1 VLMTKKVR
9 VALPKLI
16 LTLAAAFLLVLCPV
30 SEAQTPSTGALVG
43 RVTDSSGAVVPDA
56 TVTVSSLATGTT
68 RSVKTDSTG
77 VYKIALLSPG
87 QYAVEV
93 QATNF
98 KTYKTPSVMIN
109 VTESEELNMAL
120 TVGSTSQTVTVQ
132 AETVLAQTE
141 STTLGRVVNEQTVD
155 NLPLVTRNYT
165 QILNLYTG
173 VQADVNNAGALGRNS
188 PDIFVNGGR
197 AIDNDYQMDGVHINN
212 FGTAKAGDWLGYTGI
227 AIPNP
232 DAIEEFKVQT
242 SLYDA
247 GYGRSSGANVNV
259 VTKSGSNA
267 FHGNAFEYFRN
278 NVFNANDFFLKR
290 NGRPRPVLK
299 QNQFGGTFG
308 GPILKDRLFFFA
320 SYQGTRQRNG
330 VGANS
335 LQSAFLPPLTNDRS
349 APTLG
354 QTFCGKSGAQGGVA
368 VACDGSNIN
377 PVALALLNQKL
388 PNGTFVI
395 PTPQLI
401 EPNGEGFSVFSNV
414 SAFTEDQVI
423 YNMDFTINKSNILSA
438 RYFWSRD
445 PESPAFTN
453 SGSNVPGNGGLDNFG
468 NQSLV
473 VKLVSVL
480 TPSVVNTVTV
490 SGLRNT
496 GSLINLQPTTTT
508 EIGMTGTGQTT
519 VLPQI
524 IVTGLFTLGGNNND
538 FFDTAVTGF
547 TAGDQISFVH
557 GGHSLRGGFEVDP
570 IRDNFNLFGN
580 KRGSLTFESFPDF
593 LLGMSGAE
601 NGSNFSNIFSESA
614 ISGIT
619 DRQFR
624 VVDYSAYLQDDFKA
638 NSQLTFNIGV
648 RWDYYGDVS
657 EARGFMTNFD
667 PALAIN
673 PPPAG
678 GTLSGYIVP
687 TNFPKSVLD
696 SVGSPAVMSTGNKG
710 CCGNV
715 QNNFWAPRFGVAWRP
730 FARTDRVVVR
740 AGYGIFYSRL
750 AGNDFLQ
757 LLLEPPFNALQSFT
771 GVQNTAATFQVPW
784 NPPLPATPFWP
795 VTFPTSA
802 IAAHSVISNNLS
814 APLIQQWNL
823 NLQYEFVPGFLWEVG
838 YVGARG
844 ERLYGTADLNTP
856 LLASPTNPVNSIT
869 TNTVAN
875 AQQRVPFVGY
885 TSLLDNETNFD
896 SWYNGLQT
904 SITKR
909 FNHGLQFL
917 GSYTWSKTLD
927 DLSDTTIGFDSGR
940 GGRFPGDGNLARSLE
955 WGPSDFDRAHRFVF
969 SYLWALPQPK
979 ERTDFVGKMLSG
991 WQSSGVVTVQ
1001 SGTPVPIQ
1009 DQRAGSIIAFRVS
1022 GYRYGQV
1029 CPGFTDG
1036 QLKTPGSV
1044 ENNLAD
1050 YLNTAAFCPPPVVGD
1065 GFGLGTI
1072 GRGAVRGPGQH
1083 NVDFAIVK
1091 VTPVGWLREN
1101 SNIEFRTEFFNAFNT
1116 PQFANPASILPLA
1129 TFGAITATTV
1139 APRIIQFAL
1148 KYNF

>member
-1 VLMTKKVR
+1 MLMTKKVR
-9 VALPKLI
+9 VALPKPI

-30 SEAQTPSTGALVG
+30 SEAQTPSTGALLG

-87 QYAVEV
+87 EYAVEV

-401 EPNGEGFSVFSNV
+401 EPNGEGFS
-414 SAFTEDQVI
+414 
-423 YNMDFTINKSNILSA
+423 
-438 RYFWSRD
+438 R
-445 PESPAFTN
+445 
-453 SGSNVPGNGGLDNFG
+453 
-468 NQSLV
+468 
-473 VKLVSVL
+473 
-480 TPSVVNTVTV
+480 
-490 SGLRNT
+490 
-496 GSLINLQPTTTT
+496 LQ
-508 EIGMTGTGQTT
+508 
-519 VLPQI
+519 
-524 IVTGLFTLGGNNND
+524 
-538 FFDTAVTGF
+538 
-547 TAGDQISFVH
+547 
-557 GGHSLRGGFEVDP
+557 
-570 IRDNFNLFGN
+570 
-580 KRGSLTFESFPDF
+580 
-593 LLGMSGAE
+593 
-601 NGSNFSNIFSESA
+601 
-614 ISGIT
+614 
-619 DRQFR
+619 
-624 VVDYSAYLQDDFKA
+624 
-638 NSQLTFNIGV
+638 
-648 RWDYYGDVS
+648 
-657 EARGFMTNFD
+657 
-667 PALAIN
+667 
-673 PPPAG
+673 
-678 GTLSGYIVP
+678 
-687 TNFPKSVLD
+687 
-696 SVGSPAVMSTGNKG
+696 
-710 CCGNV
+710 
-715 QNNFWAPRFGVAWRP
+715 
-730 FARTDRVVVR
+730 
-740 AGYGIFYSRL
+740 
-750 AGNDFLQ
+750 
-757 LLLEPPFNALQSFT
+757 
-771 GVQNTAATFQVPW
+771 
-784 NPPLPATPFWP
+784 
-795 VTFPTSA
+795 
-802 IAAHSVISNNLS
+802 
-814 APLIQQWNL
+814 
-823 NLQYEFVPGFLWEVG
+823 
-838 YVGARG
+838 
-844 ERLYGTADLNTP
+844 
-856 LLASPTNPVNSIT
+856 
-869 TNTVAN
+869 
-875 AQQRVPFVGY
+875 
-885 TSLLDNETNFD
+885 
-896 SWYNGLQT
+896 
-904 SITKR
+904 
-909 FNHGLQFL
+909 
-917 GSYTWSKTLD
+917 
-927 DLSDTTIGFDSGR
+927 
-940 GGRFPGDGNLARSLE
+940 
-955 WGPSDFDRAHRFVF
+955 
-969 SYLWALPQPK
+969 
-979 ERTDFVGKMLSG
+979 
-991 WQSSGVVTVQ
+991 
-1001 SGTPVPIQ
+1001 
-1009 DQRAGSIIAFRVS
+1009 
-1022 GYRYGQV
+1022 
-1029 CPGFTDG
+1029 
-1036 QLKTPGSV
+1036 
-1044 ENNLAD
+1044 
-1050 YLNTAAFCPPPVVGD
+1050 
-1065 GFGLGTI
+1065 
-1072 GRGAVRGPGQH
+1072 
-1083 NVDFAIVK
+1083 
-1091 VTPVGWLREN
+1091 
-1101 SNIEFRTEFFNAFNT
+1101 
-1116 PQFANPASILPLA
+1116 
-1129 TFGAITATTV
+1129 
-1139 APRIIQFAL
+1139 
-1148 KYNF
+1148 

>member
-1 VLMTKKVR
+1 MLIVKKVR
-9 VALPKLI
+9 VALPRLM
-16 LTLAAAFLLVLCPV
+16 LTLSAGLSLVLCPV
-30 SEAQTPSTGALVG
+30 SAAQTPSTGALVG

-77 VYKIALLSPG
+77 VYKIPLLSPG

-98 KTYKTPSVMIN
+98 ETYKTPSVMIN

-278 NVFNANDFFLKR
+278 NVLNANDFFLKR
-290 NGRPRPVLK
+290 NDRPRPVLK

-308 GPILKDRLFFFA
+308 GPIVKDKLFFFA

-335 LQSAFLPPLTNDRS
+335 LQSAFLPPLTDDRS

-354 QTFCGKSGAQGGVA
+354 QTFCGQTGAQGGVA

-401 EPNGEGFSVFSNV
+401 EPNGQGFSVFSNV
-414 SAFTEDQVI
+414 SAFTEDQVV
-423 YNMDFTINKSNILSA
+423 YNMDFTINKSNTLSA

-445 PESPAFTN
+445 PEAPAFTN

-496 GSLINLQPTTTT
+496 GSLVNLQPTTTT

-547 TAGDQISFVH
+547 TAADQVSFVH

-570 IRDNFNLFGN
+570 IRDNFNLYGN
-580 KRGSLTFESFPDF
+580 KRGSLTFETFPDF

-601 NGSNFSNIFSESA
+601 NGSSFSNIFSESA

-624 VVDYSAYLQDDFKA
+624 VVDYSAYLQDDYKA

-648 RWDYYGDVS
+648 RWDYYGDVT
-657 EARGFMTNFD
+657 EARGYMTNFD
-667 PALAIN
+667 PHWPSIPHRPVARY
-673 PPPAG
+673 PV
-678 GTLSGYIVP
+678 TSFRQ
-687 TNFPKSVLD
+687 TFPR
-696 SVGSPAVMSTGNKG
+696 A
-710 CCGNV
+710 
-715 QNNFWAPRFGVAWRP
+715 FW
-730 FARTDRVVVR
+730 T
-740 AGYGIFYSRL
+740 RL
-750 AGNDFLQ
+750 A
-757 LLLEPPFNALQSFT
+757 
-771 GVQNTAATFQVPW
+771 VQ
-784 NPPLPATPFWP
+784 
-795 VTFPTSA
+795 
-802 IAAHSVISNNLS
+802 
-814 APLIQQWNL
+814 
-823 NLQYEFVPGFLWEVG
+823 
-838 YVGARG
+838 
-844 ERLYGTADLNTP
+844 
-856 LLASPTNPVNSIT
+856 
-869 TNTVAN
+869 
-875 AQQRVPFVGY
+875 
-885 TSLLDNETNFD
+885 
-896 SWYNGLQT
+896 
-904 SITKR
+904 
-909 FNHGLQFL
+909 
-917 GSYTWSKTLD
+917 
-927 DLSDTTIGFDSGR
+927 
-940 GGRFPGDGNLARSLE
+940 RS
-955 WGPSDFDRAHRFVF
+955 
-969 SYLWALPQPK
+969 
-979 ERTDFVGKMLSG
+979 
-991 WQSSGVVTVQ
+991 
-1001 SGTPVPIQ
+1001 
-1009 DQRAGSIIAFRVS
+1009 
-1022 GYRYGQV
+1022 
-1029 CPGFTDG
+1029 
-1036 QLKTPGSV
+1036 
-1044 ENNLAD
+1044 
-1050 YLNTAAFCPPPVVGD
+1050 
-1065 GFGLGTI
+1065 
-1072 GRGAVRGPGQH
+1072 
-1083 NVDFAIVK
+1083 
-1091 VTPVGWLREN
+1091 
-1101 SNIEFRTEFFNAFNT
+1101 
-1116 PQFANPASILPLA
+1116 
-1129 TFGAITATTV
+1129 
-1139 APRIIQFAL
+1139 
-1148 KYNF
+1148 